1 MSNKEFLFFYF
12 GDLFFLGDE
21 ADTAVNDGLI
31 GSTFSTF
38 FKRLY
43 TLRVSVVLWKNGQ
56 KSCRQFRFS
65 SHL

>member
-43 TLRVSVVLWKNGQ
+43 TFRVSVVLWKNGQ
-56 KSCRQFRFS
+56 KS
-65 SHL
+65 